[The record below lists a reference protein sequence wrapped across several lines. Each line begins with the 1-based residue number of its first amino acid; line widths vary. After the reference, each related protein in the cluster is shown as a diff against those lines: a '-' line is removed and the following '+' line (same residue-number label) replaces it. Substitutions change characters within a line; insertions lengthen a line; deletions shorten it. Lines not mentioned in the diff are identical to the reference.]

1 MTTLTTTTQPA
12 SVSALKQVI
21 IRHPLVAYFGLAF
34 AGTWGVQL
42 PMLLSRD
49 GLGLLPHTVPM
60 LPFMLLFLLSTYAGP
75 ALAAFV
81 ITATESGRTG
91 VRAFLCRFVRWRVG
105 LRWWLLVLGGY
116 PLLHVLAATVFMG
129 TAPLQAVATKW
140 PLFFTSYLPTLLLI
154 QGTTQWAEEP
164 GWRGFALPR
173 LQARFGPV
181 PGSLL
186 LGLLHGLWH
195 LPVFTYIGGP
205 VPLGPFDLPTFA
217 LNTALIA
224 LMTIVWTWVYN
235 NTGGSILLAVLLHSS
250 FNASGPLIEKLI
262 PAYPDAAGYLLQ
274 IAYVVISLL
283 LIIVTKGRLGYRA
296 HIGSSEPAVSAK
308 GDTSSMSA

>member
-154 QGTTQWAEEP
+154 QGTPPSGRKSRA
-164 GWRGFALPR
+164 GAALPCPASKHASVR
-173 LQARFGPV
+173 CRAACSSGCST
-181 PGSLL
+181 GS
-186 LGLLHGLWH
+186 G
-195 LPVFTYIGGP
+195 TCRS
-205 VPLGPFDLPTFA
+205 LPT
-217 LNTALIA
+217 
-224 LMTIVWTWVYN
+224 
-235 NTGGSILLAVLLHSS
+235 S
-250 FNASGPLIEKLI
+250 
-262 PAYPDAAGYLLQ
+262 AAR
-274 IAYVVISLL
+274 S
-283 LIIVTKGRLGYRA
+283 
-296 HIGSSEPAVSAK
+296 P
-308 GDTSSMSA
+308 